1 MQEREDVEA
10 QLKVV
15 EEKLTQALTG
25 QAALQADLDQTRS
38 QAGDTIRTLD
48 SERQQLNTAVRR
60 YLLSCV
66 GFISI
71 LWGVFSWSQLQ
82 WQSQSNH
89 PFFCLASRLQSV
101 LLVMFFNSQVGGATL
116 LYNLPAVYSW
126 LFDLVLTILFCCIPF
141 SSAHPF
147 CSIHHCGPDWVFQDQ
162 IGFFY
167 LRDLP
172 WLEACWNTEISAGW
186 EKRLK
191 SCTVYLMQ
199 RNTTLPSHD
208 VWHQRRIRFYF
219 NLTECWTLS
228 SILFMRKGMYWVGD
242 LWAVDGGSLLLHQ
255 SFICFY

>member
-101 LLVMFFNSQVGGATL
+101 LLVMYSQVVGATL

-126 LFDLVLTILFCCIPF
+126 LFALVLTILFCCIPF

-162 IGFFY
+162 IDFLSWGTALIRGLLKYWDFCR
-167 LRDLP
+167 LR
-172 WLEACWNTEISAGW
+172 EEIEELHRLLDAKEHNLAESRRLAS
-186 EKRLK
+186 EKDQ
-191 SCTVYLMQ
+191 V
-199 RNTTLPSHD
+199 
-208 VWHQRRIRFYF
+208 
-219 NLTECWTLS
+219 
-228 SILFMRKGMYWVGD
+228 
-242 LWAVDGGSLLLHQ
+242 LL
-255 SFICFY
+255 